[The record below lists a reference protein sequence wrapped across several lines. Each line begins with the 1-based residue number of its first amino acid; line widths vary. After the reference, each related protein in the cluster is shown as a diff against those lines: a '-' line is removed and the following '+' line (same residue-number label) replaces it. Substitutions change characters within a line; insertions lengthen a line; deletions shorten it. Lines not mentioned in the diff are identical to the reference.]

1 MIFVLIKAFL
11 LFTGLRSD
19 TAAGFS
25 SPSASLLSMEEE
37 EGCEDVRGI

>member
-19 TAAGFS
+19 IGARFS
-25 SPSASLLSMEEE
+25 SPGASLLSMEEE
-37 EGCEDVRGI
+37 GGCEDVRGI